1 VPAALTV
8 EAPLSVPLSSTATQQ
23 VSRFWGAR

>member
-1 VPAALTV
+1 VLNLDV
-8 EAPLSVPLSSTATQQ
+8 PLSIPISSTATQQ